1 MKNTVQKML
10 VALGLCMA
18 PAVATLASSH
28 REAPLIAYDPQADN
42 TDLYAFRSPTDSS
55 KIIIVANYIPFEAPQ
70 GGPNWYTFGN
80 NIRYEI
86 HVKNNASTLGDN
98 ITYRFTFKTVN
109 EDSTTFFNIRLGKQ
123 NRKTTYTLER
133 IINNGSSFTIV
144 SNGIVPPPNI
154 GPRSIE
160 GGAGLNVA
168 NYDTLMQRSIMK
180 ATSGERIYA
189 GPIDD
194 PFFVDLGGAF
204 DLGGFRQPGR
214 DGLAKF
220 NCHSLVLEVPVS
232 NLQKNNQPVTAALNI
247 LDPNYVIGIWASAS
261 RQTTQTLNGDGTVSG
276 SGQWVQI
283 SRLGMPLTNEVII
296 PIGKKDLWNSL
307 TPNASTEQ
315 QFYPYFRNPEL
326 SLYVDT
332 SINGYGKAVPGLS
345 NYLHI
350 QSASRPSAALGP
362 FDFRNGKAGLYP
374 LKGNPALVG
383 TAFDPATYGNLLLP
397 NNTSPRSVD
406 ILPIFLTGVP
416 NLAPYQLFST
426 KANGNPLS
434 AGKPFINNFL
444 PYVGDMLRLNMATPA
459 TPRFLPGGVANPDFS
474 SLGLVAAA
482 IRGLTDATYMTTN
495 NIQPIP
501 NMDGFPNG
509 RRLEDDVTTIELM
522 AIGGGVLAAIGLPYD
537 DYTPGITPS
546 PLTPTLL
553 SVLGFNAGVT
563 HNDTTFK
570 SDFPFVQQPWRS
582 YNGAQYSGPVGV
594 NNLSL
599 SAPDA
604 IMVAY
609 PNPFVSELTFK
620 YKLATSGKVQIDVI
634 DINGRVVN
642 TMSEGAQTAGEHF
655 ARWNAGSLSAGNYF
669 ARLSVG
675 GTVYQTLKLVKAN

>member
-42 TDLYAFRSPTDSS
+42 TDLYAFKSPRDSS
-55 KIIIVANYIPFEAPQ
+55 KIIIIANYIPFEAPQ
-70 GGPNWYTFGN
+70 GGPNWYTFGSN
-80 NIRYEI
+80 VRYEI
-86 HVKNNASTLGDN
+86 HIKNRTTTSGDD

-109 EDSTTFFNIRLGKQ
+109 EDSTTFFNVRLGKQ
-123 NRKTTYTLER
+123 NQRNTYTLEK
-133 IINNGSSFTIV
+133 IIGFGAPVTIV
-144 SNGIVPPPNI
+144 SNGKVPPPNI

-160 GGAGLNVA
+160 GAAGLGAA
-168 NYDTLMQRSIMK
+168 NYDSLMKSAV
-180 ATSGERIYA
+180 ATAASGERVFA

-204 DLGGFRQPGR
+204 DLGGFRQPGK

-220 NCHSLVLEVPVS
+220 NCHSLVLEVPVTL
-232 NLQKNNQPVTAALNI
+232 LQKNGQPVTAAANI

-261 RQTTQTLNGDGTVSG
+261 RQTTQTLNGNGTISG
-276 SGQWVQI
+276 SGAWVQI

-307 TPNASTEQ
+307 TPGVSNEQ

-326 SLYVDT
+326 GLYVDT
-332 SINGYGKAVPGLS
+332 STNGYGNAVPGLS

-350 QSASRPSAALGP
+350 QNASRPNGVLGP
-362 FDFRNGKAGLYP
+362 YDFRNGKPGLWP
-374 LKGNPALVG
+374 LKGNPILVG
-383 TAFDPATYGNLLLP
+383 TALDPATYGNLLLP
-397 NNTSPRSVD
+397 NATSPRSVD

-416 NLAPYQLFST
+416 NLAPYQLFAT
-426 KANGNPLS
+426 KTSANPLS

-444 PYVGDMLRLNMATPA
+444 PYIGDMLRLNMATPA
-459 TPRFLPGGVANPDFS
+459 TPRNSPDFS
-474 SLGLVAAA
+474 SLGIIAAA
-482 IRGLTDATYMTTN
+482 VRGLTDVTYNTTN

-509 RRLEDDVTTIELM
+509 RRLEDDVTTIELQ
-522 AIGGGVLAAIGLPYD
+522 AVGGVVLAAIGLPYD
-537 DYTPGITPS
+537 DYIPGSSSS
-546 PLTPTLL
+546 PLTPSLL
-553 SVLGFNAGVT
+553 AALGFNAGIT

-570 SDFPFVQQPWRS
+570 SDFPFVQQPWRA
-582 YNGAQYSGPVGV
+582 YNGAQYSGPLAVSSLG
-594 NNLSL
+594 LST
-599 SAPDA
+599 PEA

-609 PNPFVSELTFK
+609 PNPFAGELTFK
-620 YKLATSGKVQIDVI
+620 YKLAGGGKVQIDVL
-634 DINGRVVN
+634 DINGRLVN
-642 TMSEGAQTAGEHF
+642 TINEGVRPAGEHY
-655 ARWNAGSLSAGNYF
+655 AHWNAGALAPGNYF

-675 GTVYQTLKLVKAN
+675 GSVYQTVKLVKAN